1 MIDLQIHSTYS
12 DGTLSPRQLVVEA
25 KKLNLLAIAL
35 TDHDTVEGIPEF
47 LKAGLEFKLITIP
60 GVEISA
66 RADLPPGG
74 HLHILGLFIDHHNK
88 ELRANLAFLQSHRNQ
103 RAIKIVERLKDLGIE
118 ISVAELQQEAGE
130 GSIGRP
136 HISKILFRKKVVPSL
151 QAAFE
156 KYIGKGKPAFVEK
169 VKFSEH
175 KSIQLVKKA
184 GGLAILAHPHLMNYQ
199 TFSEMQRK
207 IISLKELDLDG
218 IEAYY
223 SGLPAGYLSKI
234 IDLAKKLNLVISG
247 GSDFHGKNKEGILMG
262 SGTGNLQ
269 IPDSVYYHLVE
280 RWEKLKL
287 GKL

>member
-12 DGTLSPRQLVVEA
+12 DGTLPPRQLVEEA

-66 RADLPPGG
+66 QSELPAGG

-88 ELRANLAFLQSHRNQ
+88 ELRTNLAFLQSHRNQ
-103 RAIKIVERLKDLGIE
+103 RAIKIVKRLKDLGIE
-118 ISVAELQQEAGE
+118 ISVAELQQEAGK

-136 HISKILFRKKVVPSL
+136 HIAKILLRKKVIPNL

-156 KYIGKGKPAFVEK
+156 KFIGKGKPAFVEK
-169 VKFSEH
+169 TKFSEQ
-175 KSIQLVKKA
+175 KAIQLIKKA
-184 GGLAILAHPHLMNYQ
+184 GGLAILAHPNLMNFP
-199 TFSEMQRK
+199 TFLEMQRK
-207 IISLKELDLDG
+207 IISLKELGLDG
-218 IEAYY
+218 VEAYY

-234 IDLAKKLNLVISG
+234 INLATKLNLVISG
-247 GSDFHGKNKEGILMG
+247 GSDFHGKNKEGIFMG
-262 SGTGNLQ
+262 SGMGNLQ

-280 RWEKLKL
+280 RWKKY
-287 GKL
+287 KSSQ